1 MLEERGVAFEYREYR
16 SQPLTEDEL
25 RRLFDS
31 LRKRPRDLLR
41 RRDRAFRRL
50 GLSGEEDD
58 DTLISLMHEHPTLL
72 ERPIGIAGSKAVV
85 GRPPEKLLE
94 LISQ

>member
-1 MLEERGVAFEYREYR
+1 
-16 SQPLTEDEL
+16 
-25 RRLFDS
+25 
-31 LRKRPRDLLR
+31 
-41 RRDRAFRRL
+41 L

>member
-1 MLEERGVAFEYREYR
+1 MLEKRGIPFTYREYR

-31 LRKRPRDLLR
+31 LQKRPAELLR
-41 RRDRAFRRL
+41 RRDRAFRQL

-72 ERPIGIAGSKAVV
+72 ERPIGIVGSKAVV

-94 LISQ
+94 LVNQ